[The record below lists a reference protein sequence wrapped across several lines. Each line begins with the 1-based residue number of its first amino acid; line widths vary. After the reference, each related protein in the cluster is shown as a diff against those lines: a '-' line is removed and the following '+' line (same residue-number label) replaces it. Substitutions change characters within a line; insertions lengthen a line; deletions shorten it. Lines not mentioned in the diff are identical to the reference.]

1 MTSLA
6 IHFSALVISTSLGFY
21 FAVISVQ
28 GVGVVL
34 NGFLTKR
41 LPRGGMVC
49 ALCQNLGVASTLLGL
64 TVQSTDLAVVGILV
78 IALGVLSGPGPVSSV
93 YSAIERALLIAALAS
108 LGCLGLISAIM

>member
-28 GVGVVL
+28 SVGVVL
-34 NGFLTKR
+34 NGVLTKR
-41 LPRGGMVC
+41 LPRGRMLC

-64 TVQSTDLAVVGILV
+64 TVQSADLAVVGILV
-78 IALGVLSGPGPVSSV
+78 IALGVLSGPGPVSAL

-108 LGCLGLISAIM
+108 LSCLGLISAIM

>member
-6 IHFSALVISTSLGFY
+6 VHFSALVISTSLGFY

-28 GVGVVL
+28 GMGVVL

-41 LPRGGMVC
+41 LPRGRMLC
-49 ALCQNLGVASTLLGL
+49 ALCQNLGVASALLGL
-64 TVQSTDLAVVGILV
+64 TVQSADLAVVGILV
-78 IALGVLSGPGPVSSV
+78 IALGVLSGPGPVSSI